1 MKQRVSLDDIELI
14 YVADGLVEFPE
25 EMRVARV
32 RPVHRLELEAE
43 IVARRLWIERS
54 LCGYQRLIQ
63 KDSVGPVREQMS
75 KIDIRLVGIE
85 HETCFDMAG
94 NLQCAPPRGR
104 GGRCSRWRLQHRQI
118 GGERRRRA
126 RNAQSKCQPSK
137 DHSKN
142 PSLRHSTSP
151 QCSTAQ
157 EIR

>member
-85 HETCFDMAG
+85 RDTCFDMAG
-94 NLQCAPPRGR
+94 NLECAPPGRRSREDRHSQVGRQRGP
-104 GGRCSRWRLQHRQI
+104 
-118 GGERRRRA
+118 
-126 RNAQSKCQPSK
+126 RNAQRE
-137 DHSKN
+137 H
-142 PSLRHSTSP
+142 
-151 QCSTAQ
+151 
-157 EIR
+157 